1 MSVFT
6 KSDDLEVAGGFGPV
20 EVVSLALVAS
30 LYVIASRPLLLQLAS
45 VGLKA
50 LTNRRQLSKMMSAC
64 EISVSPV
71 SSVGRA
77 WDS

>member
-6 KSDDLEVAGGFGPV
+6 KSDDLEVAGVFGPV

-45 VGLKA
+45 VGLKS